1 MAGVQRLIDPAP
13 PRRLSLARLASAISG
28 SLASLGRVEVEGEVV
43 APRLAPSGHLRF
55 TLRDRA
61 AQVRVLCRPR
71 WARHCQV
78 AHGERVA
85 VVGRVCYRPA
95 RGALELEAEQARP
108 VGAGALAARLEQARA
123 RLAAEGLLDRPR
135 LPLPR
140 LPRAVGVVC
149 GGQAAVRA
157 DIEAVAAARYPGLP
171 LVVEEVAVTGVP
183 AAEAVAAALGRLDA
197 MEEVEVIVLAR
208 GGGDPGELLA
218 FSDEELCR
226 AVARSLTPVVSAIGH
241 EGDRPLCDEVA
252 DARFATPSLAAAAVV
267 PDRRALED
275 QLDSLLASARD
286 ALAQAEA
293 GARRRLGSVELSGA
307 AGSALA
313 WAGARLERA
322 AGELARLDLVGRVL
336 GEARRLGQ
344 LGWEAALPARLDAE
358 EAALAGHARVVEALA
373 PARVLERGYAVVR
386 GSRGQV
392 LRSPDQAR
400 VGEELELELARGRL
414 SAVAAGPRPR

>member
-1 MAGVQRLIDPAP
+1 
-13 PRRLSLARLASAISG
+13 
-28 SLASLGRVEVEGEVV
+28 
-43 APRLAPSGHLRF
+43 
-55 TLRDRA
+55 
-61 AQVRVLCRPR
+61 
-71 WARHCQV
+71 
-78 AHGERVA
+78 
-85 VVGRVCYRPA
+85 
-95 RGALELEAEQARP
+95 
-108 VGAGALAARLEQARA
+108 
-123 RLAAEGLLDRPR
+123 
-135 LPLPR
+135 
-140 LPRAVGVVC
+140 
-149 GGQAAVRA
+149 AVRA